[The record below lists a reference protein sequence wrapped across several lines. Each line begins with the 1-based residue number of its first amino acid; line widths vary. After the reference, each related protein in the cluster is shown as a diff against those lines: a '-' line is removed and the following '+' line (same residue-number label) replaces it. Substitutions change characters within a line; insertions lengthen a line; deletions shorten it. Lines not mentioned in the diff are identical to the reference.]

1 MKRFIIKNMKYIFFL
16 FLLVFTCLSQA
27 QAQVDPKDLSRAV
40 KERLLRV
47 PEFSFIK
54 EEADKLGVKVY
65 LFGGTASAF
74 GHYVRWDLE
83 RERGDKKYQK
93 ERFDYDFTNIYRG
106 NQDLD
111 IVVDGTVEQALDLK
125 QILKE
130 KYPHFVG
137 DKKAWEI
144 RLLRDQIEKKSALLN
159 DPDFLNQHTDTNST
173 GMIAINDQGDDDDFV
188 FRDLFSW
195 DEEESAFLKDV
206 SSARITFLYSKTHN
220 ETTRYKEGKNPPI
233 FAAVRY
239 LAKLAQYELK
249 GIKEDLD
256 LIKKIIKET
265 DWSSVQNNSY
275 VKYKLEEFG
284 KKVLL
289 NAPNL
294 EYAWNLLEDTGL
306 RKKLIEM
313 DGNRIR
319 DEGTLSWWMNKEP
332 LRSKPIGLGR
342 GRRAEEIFL
351 NQMDESADNKNADK
365 NGEIILSHET
375 SDFKAYEN
383 ITRSSRGEAN
393 VFISRRESV
402 GESALLGDGFYTKLG
417 FEGAKGTNLTIRF
430 KLNLKAR
437 EESDFIYNR
446 KGVVILKNKKAI
458 TLMQENINMTLKD
471 FIKLILNEGIGE
483 QDLGLIEKMK
493 RKFKRKVF
501 ENNEI
506 DEVVLYLMKPNVLKS
521 IFKKSWILYLLP
533 TMEKS
538 KHFDLFLKKLVKN
551 KKFHDE
557 LLKYFFSQEVSVQYE
572 EQLDFI
578 INNLESKTHLIEDV
592 LSKEHWKSKHYL
604 IDEIIKKGIEN
615 EIYVIA
621 KYVLSK
627 EHWKSKHYLIDEI
640 IKKGIES
647 EIYAIVKY
655 VLSKKHWEFKHYLID
670 EIIKKGIEHGISAI
684 IEFILP
690 NKVNRKWFLQ
700 ISELKDMY
708 YDYWLVKYVLSQP
721 IWKNNGDL
729 ITKILSNHHKNSIF
743 NNIQRDLI
751 DKIVELLMLPHWR
764 EHPNWYSWAEKLIEN
779 KEFSNRLPEFF
790 LSQKE
795 SVQYEEQ
802 LNFIINNLESKEL
815 LIKYFFSRKHW
826 KSKRSLIDVDEIIQ
840 EGKTDEIFA
849 IIKYVLPNEVNRNW
863 FLQISELEDG
873 HYNSSLIT
881 YVLSQP
887 IWKNN
892 GDLITKFLSNHHKN
906 SIFNNSQ
913 RDLINEIIEVLML
926 PHWRE
931 HPNWYFWAEKFI
943 ENKEFF
949 NMLSE
954 TFLFEEESVQYEEQL
969 NFIINNLES
978 KALLIKYFVSR
989 EHWKSKRSL
998 IDVDEIIQEGKRD
1011 EIFAIVKYI
1020 LSYELN
1026 RNWFLQISELKDGY
1040 YDYWLV
1046 VYVLYQP
1053 IWRNNGDLITKIL
1066 SNAHE
1071 HSNFYSRQDLI
1082 DGVVELLMLPH
1093 WRKDSNWYFWAEK
1106 LIKNKEFSNR
1116 LPEVFLSQEESVQYE
1131 EQLNF
1136 IINNLESKELLIK
1149 YFFSRK
1155 HWKSKRSL
1163 IDLDKIVQE
1172 GKRDEI
1178 FAIIKYVLPN
1188 EVNRNWFLQISEL
1201 SSKYN
1206 DYNYWLVKYV
1216 LSQPIWKNNGDLI
1229 TKLLENHYRK
1239 ASIFN
1244 IRTSNDLTSIN
1255 RIEII
1260 ELLMLPHWR
1269 EHPEWHSWVE
1279 KILFPKNSPSG
1290 ENQLQ
1295 AHFIK
1300 MHLDLPH
1307 WNRQINI
1314 INRLLDNPSNIRE
1327 MAFYVFNLPHML
1339 DHPYLIKKAILKSKH
1354 KDDWV
1359 SLSKVFKNKGWE
1371 KFPEILVMLIQ
1382 KGIDANNIKNNIAK
1396 ILRLNY
1402 FIGYPKNT
1410 VDIIFESNIVR
1421 VLKLDH
1427 WKNHPDLIAF
1437 TGKENFT
1444 IQDIYLKSKEQDFL
1458 DFQNNRNNKNN
1469 KKISSKEDGVLYSD
1483 NEKLHSSNEE
1493 ETLYSGEK
1501 PYSASGGERTCT
1513 VLLN

>member
-1 MKRFIIKNMKYIFFL
+1 MKRFIIKNMKYLFFL

-27 QAQVDPKDLSRAV
+27 QVDPKDLSRAV
-40 KERLLRV
+40 KKRILRV

-111 IVVDGTVEQALDLK
+111 IVVDGTAKQALVLK

-137 DKKAWEI
+137 DKESWEV
-144 RLLRDQIEKKSALLN
+144 RLLRNQIGRKSALLN

-173 GMIAINDQGDDDDFV
+173 GMIAIDDQGDDDFV

-249 GIKEDLD
+249 GLKEDLD
-256 LIKKIIKET
+256 IIKEIIKET

-289 NAPNL
+289 NAPNS

-313 DGNRIR
+313 DGNRIQK
-319 DEGTLSWWMNKEP
+319 EGTLSWWMNKEP
-332 LRSKPIGLGR
+332 LRSKPIGLGH

-351 NQMDESADNKNADK
+351 NQMDENADKNADKSADKSADKNADKSADKNADK

-393 VFISRRESV
+393 AFISREGIE
-402 GESALLGDGFYTKLG
+402 GESAVLGDGFYTKLG
-417 FEGAKGTNLTIRF
+417 FEGDAGTNLTIRF

-437 EESDFIYNR
+437 EGSDFIYNHDD
-446 KGVVILKNKKAI
+446 VVILKNKKAI
-458 TLMQENINMTLKD
+458 TLMQENINITLKD
-471 FIKLILNEGIGE
+471 FIKLSLNEGIGE

-506 DEVVLYLMKPNVLKS
+506 DEVVLYFMEPSILKS
-521 IFKKSWILYLLP
+521 ISKKSWILYLLP

-538 KHFDLFLKKLVKN
+538 KHFDLLLKELVKN
-551 KKFHDE
+551 KE
-557 LLKYFFSQEVSVQYE
+557 LHNKLLEYFFSQEESVQYE

-578 INNLESKTHLIEDV
+578 INNLESKAHLIKHVLSKKHWKSKHYLIDEIIKKGIEHEIYGIVEFV

-604 IDEIIKKGIEN
+604 IDEIIKRGIE
-615 EIYVIA
+615 
-621 KYVLSK
+621 
-627 EHWKSKHYLIDEI
+627 DEI
-640 IKKGIES
+640 S
-647 EIYAIVKY
+647 A
-655 VLSKKHWEFKHYLID
+655 
-670 EIIKKGIEHGISAI
+670 ISAI
-684 IEFILP
+684 I
-690 NKVNRKWFLQ
+690 
-700 ISELKDMY
+700 M
-708 YDYWLVKYVLSQP
+708 
-721 IWKNNGDL
+721 
-729 ITKILSNHHKNSIF
+729 
-743 NNIQRDLI
+743 
-751 DKIVELLMLPHWR
+751 
-764 EHPNWYSWAEKLIEN
+764 
-779 KEFSNRLPEFF
+779 
-790 LSQKE
+790 
-795 SVQYEEQ
+795 
-802 LNFIINNLESKEL
+802 
-815 LIKYFFSRKHW
+815 
-826 KSKRSLIDVDEIIQ
+826 
-840 EGKTDEIFA
+840 
-849 IIKYVLPNEVNRNW
+849 YVLPNKVNRNW

-873 HYNSSLIT
+873 DYNYWLVK

-906 SIFNNSQ
+906 SIFYSRQ
-913 RDLINEIIEVLML
+913 DLINSIVELLML
-926 PHWRE
+926 PHWRKD
-931 HPNWYFWAEKFI
+931 PSWYSWAEKLI
-943 ENKEFF
+943 ENKEFS
-949 NMLSE
+949 NRLSE

-978 KALLIKYFVSR
+978 KALLIKYFFSR

-1011 EIFAIVKYI
+1011 EIA
-1020 LSYELN
+1020 
-1026 RNWFLQISELKDGY
+1026 
-1040 YDYWLV
+1040 
-1046 VYVLYQP
+1046 
-1053 IWRNNGDLITKIL
+1053 
-1066 SNAHE
+1066 
-1071 HSNFYSRQDLI
+1071 
-1082 DGVVELLMLPH
+1082 
-1093 WRKDSNWYFWAEK
+1093 
-1106 LIKNKEFSNR
+1106 
-1116 LPEVFLSQEESVQYE
+1116 
-1131 EQLNF
+1131 
-1136 IINNLESKELLIK
+1136 
-1149 YFFSRK
+1149 
-1155 HWKSKRSL
+1155 
-1163 IDLDKIVQE
+1163 
-1172 GKRDEI
+1172 
-1178 FAIIKYVLPN
+1178 AIIIYVLPN
-1188 EVNRNWFLQISEL
+1188 EVNRNWFWQISEL
-1201 SSKYN
+1201 EDG

-1229 TKLLENHYRK
+1229 TELLENHYDK
-1239 ASIFN
+1239 VSIFDN
-1244 IRTSNDLTSIN
+1244 RTLKGNLTFYN
-1255 RIEII
+1255 PIETI

-1279 KILFPKNSPSG
+1279 KILFPKNSSSG

-1300 MHLDLPH
+1300 VYFHFPH

-1314 INRLLDNPSNIRE
+1314 INRLLDNPSNIRL
-1327 MAFYVFNLPHML
+1327 MASYVLNLPHMV

-1354 KDDWV
+1354 KDHWV

-1382 KGIDANNIKNNIAK
+1382 KGIDANNIKNNSAK
-1396 ILRLNY
+1396 ILRLDHL
-1402 FIGYPKNT
+1402 IDYPKNT
-1410 VDIIFESNIVR
+1410 VDIIFESNIAE

-1469 KKISSKEDGVLYSD
+1469 PSKEEGW
-1483 NEKLHSSNEE
+1483 
-1493 ETLYSGEK
+1493 
-1501 PYSASGGERTCT
+1501 SAVFSFWW
-1513 VLLN
+1513 

>member
-1 MKRFIIKNMKYIFFL
+1 MRCIKYKNMKYLFFL
-16 FLLVFTCLSQA
+16 FLLVFTCLFRAQA
-27 QAQVDPKDLSRAV
+27 QAQVDPKDLSHAV
-40 KERLLRV
+40 KKRILRV

-83 RERGDKKYQK
+83 RETGDKKYQK

-111 IVVDGTVEQALDLK
+111 IVVDGTAKQALVLK

-137 DKKAWEI
+137 DKESWEV
-144 RLLRDQIEKKSALLN
+144 RLLRDQIGRKSALLN

-173 GMIAINDQGDDDDFV
+173 GMIAIDDQGDDDDFV

-249 GIKEDLD
+249 GLKEDLD
-256 LIKKIIKET
+256 IIKEIIKET
-265 DWSSVQNNSY
+265 NWSNVQNNSY

-306 RKKLIEM
+306 RKELIEM
-313 DGNRIR
+313 DENRIR

-332 LRSKPIGLGR
+332 LRSKPIGLGH

-351 NQMDESADNKNADK
+351 NQMDENADNKNADK

-393 VFISRRESV
+393 AFISREGIV
-402 GESALLGDGFYTKLG
+402 GESAILGDGFYTKLG
-417 FEGAKGTNLTIRF
+417 FKGARGTNLTIRF

-437 EESDFIYNR
+437 EGSDFIYNR
-446 KGVVILKNKKAI
+446 KGVVILRNKKAI
-458 TLMQENINMTLKD
+458 TLMQENINITLKD
-471 FIKLILNEGIGE
+471 FIKLILNGGIEE

-501 ENNEI
+501 ENDEI
-506 DEVVLYLMKPNVLKS
+506 DEAVLYFMEPSILKS
-521 IFKKSWILYLLP
+521 ISKKSWILYLLP

-538 KHFDLFLKKLVKN
+538 KHFDLLLKELVKN
-551 KKFHDE
+551 KEIYDE
-557 LLKYFFSQEVSVQYE
+557 LLEHFFSQEVSVQYE

-578 INNLESKTHLIEDV
+578 INNLESKAFLIE
-592 LSKEHWKSKHYL
+592 
-604 IDEIIKKGIEN
+604 
-615 EIYVIA
+615 
-621 KYVLSK
+621 
-627 EHWKSKHYLIDEI
+627 
-640 IKKGIES
+640 
-647 EIYAIVKY
+647 
-655 VLSKKHWEFKHYLID
+655 
-670 EIIKKGIEHGISAI
+670 
-684 IEFILP
+684 
-690 NKVNRKWFLQ
+690 
-700 ISELKDMY
+700 
-708 YDYWLVKYVLSQP
+708 
-721 IWKNNGDL
+721 
-729 ITKILSNHHKNSIF
+729 
-743 NNIQRDLI
+743 
-751 DKIVELLMLPHWR
+751 
-764 EHPNWYSWAEKLIEN
+764 
-779 KEFSNRLPEFF
+779 
-790 LSQKE
+790 
-795 SVQYEEQ
+795 
-802 LNFIINNLESKEL
+802 
-815 LIKYFFSRKHW
+815 YFFSRKYW
-826 KSKRSLIDVDEIIQ
+826 KSKRSLIDLDKIIQ

-863 FLQISELEDG
+863 FLQISELEDE

-881 YVLSQP
+881 YVLSQS

-892 GDLITKFLSNHHKN
+892 GDLITKFLSNDYEY
-906 SIFNNSQ
+906 SSFSY
-913 RDLINEIIEVLML
+913 REELINRIVGLLML
-926 PHWRE
+926 PHWRKD
-931 HPNWYFWAEKFI
+931 PNWYSWAKKLIERKEFSNMLLENFLFSEEEEEEESVQYEEQLDFIINNLKSKALLIKYFFSTDSTKQWWKSKRSLIDLDKIIQKGKTDEIGAIIKYVLPNEEVDRKWFSQIIELKGGYYNDWVTFYVLSQPIWKNNGDFINWMVELLMLPHWRKNSDWYFWAEKLI
-943 ENKEFF
+943 EHEKFSNRLPEFF
-949 NMLSE
+949 LSQ
-954 TFLFEEESVQYEEQL
+954 EESVQYEEQL

-978 KALLIKYFVSR
+978 KALLIKYF
-989 EHWKSKRSL
+989 
-998 IDVDEIIQEGKRD
+998 
-1011 EIFAIVKYI
+1011 
-1020 LSYELN
+1020 
-1026 RNWFLQISELKDGY
+1026 
-1040 YDYWLV
+1040 
-1046 VYVLYQP
+1046 
-1053 IWRNNGDLITKIL
+1053 
-1066 SNAHE
+1066 
-1071 HSNFYSRQDLI
+1071 
-1082 DGVVELLMLPH
+1082 
-1093 WRKDSNWYFWAEK
+1093 
-1106 LIKNKEFSNR
+1106 
-1116 LPEVFLSQEESVQYE
+1116 
-1131 EQLNF
+1131 
-1136 IINNLESKELLIK
+1136 
-1149 YFFSRK
+1149 FSRK

-1163 IDLDKIVQE
+1163 IDLDKIIQE
-1172 GKRDEI
+1172 GKTDEI

-1201 SSKYN
+1201 KDGYY
-1206 DYNYWLVKYV
+1206 DYWLVVYV

-1244 IRTSNDLTSIN
+1244 SRTSNDLTSIN

-1279 KILFPKNSPSG
+1279 KILFSKDSLYWKNQ
-1290 ENQLQ
+1290 QLQ
-1295 AHFIK
+1295 DYFIK
-1300 MHLDLPH
+1300 IYLHSPH
-1307 WNRQINI
+1307 WNRQIDI

-1327 MAFYVFNLPHML
+1327 MAFHVFNLPHML

-1354 KDDWV
+1354 EDHWV
-1359 SLSKVFKNKGWE
+1359 SLSNVFKNKGWE

-1458 DFQNNRNNKNN
+1458 DFQNNRNNRNNRNN
-1469 KKISSKEDGVLYSD
+1469 KKISSREDRVLYSD
-1483 NEKLHSSNEE
+1483 NKKLHSSNEE